1 MRRFLLLTTSVMTGF
16 GIAVLTPLGQMGS
29 FERLQ
34 GFITEIN
41 PLAALEETT
50 TEGLATLNTLDSLG
64 DFQSLIGSASIE
76 PTGNIL
82 QNEDIVMAAGYV
94 DPESAWAMN
103 FAEMATPDG
112 LTRASLSND
121 IVAPEEMKRGE
132 AGGGNIGQSAP
143 NLAMNE
149 AADKGEIWLS
159 RISEMEIGRLNA
171 TIADITAENATIRA
185 NLVKTEETHP
195 DYHMS
200 LCVHESNEGLIAFY
214 SFLVKMGRDGATL
227 GDTDTLTELLKS
239 EHSQTLK
246 HIRNGRTTA
255 AAYRS
260 VLQSLPANSQDEEK
274 IKAVALEYYDSF
286 ILSFE
291 VEETLATH
299 LTTYPDLIAAAIR
312 TGEPPFG
319 VSSWVRDFQE
329 LGRSR
334 MELQAFRQSITD
346 QLAEPTA

>member
-1 MRRFLLLTTSVMTGF
+1 MKRFLLLTTSVLTGF
-16 GIAVLTPLGQMGS
+16 GVAVLTPLGELGS
-29 FERLQ
+29 FDRVQ
-34 GFITEIN
+34 GLVSKIN
-41 PLAALEETT
+41 PLATLEEQT
-50 TEGLATLNTLDSLG
+50 TEGLAALNTLNSLG
-64 DFQSLIGSASIE
+64 DFQSLIGSAGIE

-82 QNEDIVMAAGYV
+82 QNEEIVMAAGFI

-103 FAEMATPDG
+103 FAEMERPDG
-112 LTRASLSND
+112 LTNASLSND

-143 NLAMNE
+143 NLAME
-149 AADKGEIWLS
+149 DGEVWFS

-171 TIADITAENATIRA
+171 TIAEIKSENAIILE
-185 NLVKTEETHP
+185 NLKKTEKTHP

-200 LCVHESNEGLIAFY
+200 LCIHESNDGLIAFY
-214 SFLVKMGRDGATL
+214 SFLVKMGQEGASVA
-227 GDTDTLTELLKS
+227 DTTALAEALAG
-239 EHSQTLK
+239 ERSQTLK

-260 VLQSLPANSQDEEK
+260 VLESLPANSKDEEK

-286 ILSFE
+286 VLSFE

-299 LTTYPDLIAAAIR
+299 LTNYPGLIATAIQ

-319 VSSWVRDFQE
+319 VSSWVGDFQE

-346 QLAEPTA
+346 QLSGPTA